1 MAEALTADT
10 FPRLLMLHAQQRPG
24 DTAIREKDLGIWQ
37 GWSWS
42 RALTEVYQIAAG
54 LHQAGLRRGDH
65 LAIIGENRPRLYFT
79 MIAVQCLG
87 GIPVPMYQDAVAA
100 EMAFVFDN
108 AEIKFA
114 VVEDQE
120 QVDKLL
126 EVRET
131 VPHLKRIV
139 YEDPRGLRNYDQPGL
154 ASYEQIRTLGEQ
166 FLKEHPDVVAEEIAK
181 GKAGDVAAMFYT
193 SGTTANPKGVV
204 LAYENLLSA
213 GRAGATMEGLTPR
226 EEVLAYLPM
235 AWIGQNIFSYTQWL
249 VCGFT
254 VNCPESAATVSADMR
269 EIGPTYYFAP
279 PRVLEALLTQVMI
292 RMEDASAPKRRMFH
306 YFMGVAR
313 RVGGRLLD
321 KQSVSVLDRALYALG
336 DWLVYAPLRN
346 SLGMSRIRVA
356 YTAGEAIGPDLFTF
370 YRSLGINLKQ
380 LYGSTETSVFVCVQP
395 NGGVRPDTVGPPVS
409 GVEIRLTDAGEI
421 LIRSPGLFRE
431 YYKAPEATREAKDA
445 EGWFHTGDA
454 GYFDPE
460 GQLKIID
467 RAKDV
472 GRLADGTLFAP
483 KYIENKLKFFPMIKE
498 AVAFGHGRDTVC
510 AFINIDMEAVGNW
523 AERRN
528 LPYSGY
534 TDLATKPEVT
544 ELVREAVEKVN
555 ADLAND
561 PKLAN
566 AQIRRFIVLHKELD
580 ADDEELTRTR
590 KVRRRF
596 IQEKYDL
603 LVEAMYGGRTEQH
616 IETMVKF
623 EDGRTGKIAATL
635 KVRDAKM
642 YSPVRKAA

>member
-1 MAEALTADT
+1 MAETGTADT
-10 FPRLLMLHAQQRPG
+10 FPRLLQLHARQRPEA
-24 DTAIREKDLGIWQ
+24 TAIREKDLGIWQ
-37 GWSWS
+37 SWTWSETL
-42 RALTEVYQIAAG
+42 REVEQIAAG
-54 LHQAGLRRGDH
+54 LHQAGFQHGEH
-65 LAIIGENRPRLYFT
+65 LAIVGENRPRLYFA
-79 MIAVQCLG
+79 MIAAQCLG
-87 GIPVPMYQDAVAA
+87 GIPVPMYQDAVAS
-100 EMAFVFDN
+100 EMAFVFAN
-108 AEIKFA
+108 AEIRFA

-126 EVRET
+126 EVRES
-131 VPHLKRIV
+131 VSHLKRII

-154 ASYEQIRTLGEQ
+154 ASYEQIRALGEQ
-166 FLKEHPDVVAEEIAK
+166 FLKERPSVVDDEIAK
-181 GKAGDVAAMFYT
+181 GRPEDVAAMFYT
-193 SGTTANPKGVV
+193 SGTTGNPKGVV
-204 LAYENLLSA
+204 LGYSNLLAA
-213 GRAGATMEGLTPR
+213 GRAGAAMEGLSDH

-254 VNCPESAATVSADMR
+254 VNCPESAATVMADMR

-292 RMEDASAPKRRMFH
+292 RMEDASAIKRGMFH
-306 YFMGVAR
+306 RFMDVAR
-313 RVGGRLLD
+313 AVGGRLLD
-321 KQSVSVLDRALYALG
+321 KQPVGIGDRLAYALG

-346 SLGMSRIRVA
+346 ALGMSRIRVA

-395 NGGVRPDTVGPPVS
+395 NGGVKPDTVGPPVD
-409 GVEIRLTDAGEI
+409 GVEIKLTDAGEI

-431 YYKAPEATREAKDA
+431 YYKSPDATREAKDG

-454 GYFDPE
+454 GYFDGE
-460 GQLKIID
+460 GHLKIID

-472 GRLADGTLFAP
+472 GKLADGTLFAP
-483 KYIENKLKFFPMIKE
+483 KYIENKLKFFPTVKE
-498 AVAFGHGRDTVC
+498 AVAFGDSREMVC

-523 AERRN
+523 AERHN
-528 LPYSGY
+528 LPYTGY
-534 TDLATKPEVT
+534 TDLAGKPEVI
-544 ELVREAVEKVN
+544 ELVRESVEKVN

-596 IQEKYDL
+596 IQDKYGV
-603 LVEAMYGGRTEQH
+603 LVDAMYGGRIEQF

-635 KVRDAKM
+635 KVRDAKTFAAM
-642 YSPVRKAA
+642 QKAA

>member
-1 MAEALTADT
+1 MADTVTADT
-10 FPRLLMLHAQQRPG
+10 FPRLLQLHAQRRPG
-24 DTAIREKDLGIWQ
+24 ATAIREKDLGIWQ
-37 GWSWS
+37 GWSWMQVL
-42 RALTEVYQIAAG
+42 AEVRQIAAG
-54 LHQAGLRRGDH
+54 LHQAGFTRGEH

-126 EVRET
+126 EIRET

-154 ASYEQIRTLGEQ
+154 ASYEQIRALGEQ
-166 FLKEHPDVVAEEIAK
+166 FLREHPTLVEDEIAK
-181 GKAGDVAAMFYT
+181 GSASDVAAMFYT

-204 LAYENLLSA
+204 LAYGNLLAA
-213 GRAGATMEGLTPR
+213 GRAGADMERLTDR

-235 AWIGQNIFSYTQWL
+235 AWVGQNIFSYTQWL

-254 VNCPESAATVSADMR
+254 VNCPESAATVQADMR

-279 PRVLEALLTQVMI
+279 PRVLEGLLTQVMI
-292 RMEDASAPKRRMFH
+292 RMEDASAVKRRMFH
-306 YFMGVAR
+306 YFMDVAR

-321 KQSVSVLDRALYALG
+321 KQAVGLGDRLLYGLG
-336 DWLVYAPLRN
+336 DWFVYAPLRN
-346 SLGMSRIRVA
+346 ALGMSRIRVA

-395 NGGVRPDTVGPPVS
+395 DGGVKPDTVGPPVS

-431 YYKAPEATREAKDA
+431 YYKSPDATRDAKDV

-454 GYFDPE
+454 GYFDAE
-460 GQLKIID
+460 GHLKIID

-472 GRLADGTLFAP
+472 GKLADGTLFAP
-483 KYIENKLKFFPMIKE
+483 KYIENKLKFFPTIKE
-498 AVAFGHGRDTVC
+498 AVAFGDGRDMVC
-510 AFINIDMEAVGNW
+510 AFVNIDMEAVGNW

-534 TDLATKPEVT
+534 TDLACKPEVI
-544 ELVREAVEKVN
+544 ELIRESVERVN

-596 IQEKYDL
+596 IQDKYNA
-603 LVEAMYGGRTEQH
+603 LVDAMYAGRDEQY
-616 IETMVKF
+616 IDTMVKF
-623 EDGRTGKIAATL
+623 EDGRTGRIAATL
-635 KVRDAKM
+635 KVRDAKTFAAM
-642 YSPVRKAA
+642 QKAA

>member
-1 MAEALTADT
+1 VTST
-10 FPRLLMLHAQQRPG
+10 FPRLLLEHAAKRP
-24 DTAIREKDLGIWQ
+24 TAPALRVKEYGIWQ
-37 GWSWS
+37 TTTW
-42 RALTEVYQIAAG
+42 AELAAMVRRMACG
-54 LHQAGLRRGDH
+54 LAEAGVRGGDH
-65 LAIIGENRPRLYFT
+65 IIVVGENRPRLYAS
-79 MIAVQCLG
+79 MLACQALGAV
-87 GIPVPMYQDAVAA
+87 PVPLYQDAAST
-100 EMAFVFDN
+100 EFVFPINN
-108 AEIKFA
+108 AEVQYAI
-114 VVEDQE
+114 VEDQE

-126 EVRET
+126 EIRET
-131 VPHLKRIV
+131 VPHLKRII

-154 ASYEQIRTLGEQ
+154 ASYEQIRALGEQ
-166 FLKEHPDVVAEEIAK
+166 FLKEHPTLVEDEINK
-181 GKAGDVAAMFYT
+181 GGASDVAAMFYT

-204 LAYENLLSA
+204 LAYGNLLAA
-213 GRAGATMEGLTPR
+213 GRAGADMERLTDR

-235 AWIGQNIFSYTQWL
+235 AWVGQNIFSYTQWL

-254 VNCPESAATVSADMR
+254 VNCPESAATVQADMR

-279 PRVLEALLTQVMI
+279 PRVLEGLLTQVMI
-292 RMEDASAPKRRMFH
+292 RMEDASAVKRHMFH
-306 YFMGVAR
+306 YFMDVAR
-313 RVGGRLLD
+313 RVGGVLLD
-321 KQSVSVLDRALYALG
+321 KQPVGLGDRLLYGLG
-336 DWLVYAPLRN
+336 DWFVYAPLRN
-346 SLGMSRIRVA
+346 ALGMSRIRVA

-395 NGGVRPDTVGPPVS
+395 DGGVKPDTVGPPVS

-431 YYKAPEATREAKDA
+431 YYKSPDATRESKDV

-454 GYFDPE
+454 GYFDAE
-460 GQLKIID
+460 GHLKIID

-472 GRLADGTLFAP
+472 GKLADGTLFAP
-483 KYIENKLKFFPMIKE
+483 KYLENKLKFFPTIKE
-498 AVAFGHGRDTVC
+498 AVAFGDGRDMVC
-510 AFINIDMEAVGNW
+510 AFVNIDMEAVGNW

-534 TDLATKPEVT
+534 TDLACKPEVV
-544 ELVREAVEKVN
+544 ELVRESVEKVN

-596 IQEKYDL
+596 IQDKYNA
-603 LVEAMYGGRTEQH
+603 LVDAMYSGRDEQY
-616 IETMVKF
+616 IDTMVKF
-623 EDGRTGKIAATL
+623 EDGRTGRIAATL
-635 KVRDAKM
+635 KVRDAKTF
-642 YSPVRKAA
+642 AAMERAA

>member
-1 MAEALTADT
+1 MADTVTADT
-10 FPRLLMLHAQQRPG
+10 FPRLLQLHAQRRPG
-24 DTAIREKDLGIWQ
+24 ATAIREKDLGIWQ
-37 GWSWS
+37 GWSWMQVL
-42 RALTEVYQIAAG
+42 AEVRQIAAG
-54 LHQAGLRRGDH
+54 LHQAGFTRGEH

-87 GIPVPMYQDAVAA
+87 GVPVPMYQDAVAA

-126 EVRET
+126 EIRET
-131 VPHLKRIV
+131 VPHLKRII

-154 ASYEQIRTLGEQ
+154 ASYEQIRALGEQ
-166 FLKEHPDVVAEEIAK
+166 FLREHPTLVEDEIAK
-181 GKAGDVAAMFYT
+181 GSASDVAAMFYT

-204 LAYENLLSA
+204 LGYSNLLAA
-213 GRAGATMEGLTPR
+213 GRAGADMERLTDR

-235 AWIGQNIFSYTQWL
+235 AWVGQNIFSYTQWL

-254 VNCPESAATVSADMR
+254 VNCPESASTVQADMR

-292 RMEDASAPKRRMFH
+292 RMEDASAIKRRMFH

-321 KQSVSVLDRALYALG
+321 KQAVGLADRLLYGLG
-336 DWLVYAPLRN
+336 DWFVYAPLRN
-346 SLGMSRIRVA
+346 ALGMSRIRVA

-395 NGGVRPDTVGPPVS
+395 DGGVKPDTVGPPVS

-431 YYKAPEATREAKDA
+431 YYKSPEATREAKDV

-454 GYFDPE
+454 GYFDAE
-460 GQLKIID
+460 GHLKIID

-472 GRLADGTLFAP
+472 GKLADGTLFAP
-483 KYIENKLKFFPMIKE
+483 KYIENKLKFFPTIKE
-498 AVAFGHGRDTVC
+498 AVAFGDGRDMVC
-510 AFINIDMEAVGNW
+510 AFVNIDMEAVGNW

-534 TDLATKPEVT
+534 TDLACKPEVL
-544 ELVREAVEKVN
+544 ELIRESVEKVN

-596 IQEKYDL
+596 IQDKYNA
-603 LVEAMYGGRTEQH
+603 LVDAMYSGREEQY
-616 IETMVKF
+616 IDTMVKF
-623 EDGRTGKIAATL
+623 EDGRTGRIAATL
-635 KVRDAKM
+635 KVRDAKTFAPM
-642 YSPVRKAA
+642 QKAA